1 MLIRLLR
8 RDLAIFALH
17 SDPYHA
23 LCVLVVDFFLSLIE
37 MFRKFVSPQKACDKQ
52 AGLDLLKKFES
63 LPVKETREFG
73 FSLVETTM
81 ILQVMVDHERSLNE
95 MDRSLKALNH

>member
-1 MLIRLLR
+1 LLTRLLK
-8 RDLAIFALH
+8 RDLVVFALH

-37 MFRKFVSPQKACDKQ
+37 MFRKFVSPQKACDKE

-63 LPVKETREFG
+63 MPVKETREFG
-73 FSLVETTM
+73 FSLVETAM
-81 ILQVMVDHERSLNE
+81 ILLVIVDHERSINE
-95 MDRSLKALNH
+95 MDKSLKVLCS